1 MHRLTLKT
9 KRNLMFSFILILIIM
24 PNSTSL
30 FAQTNINPNIEWK
43 TAAHMQD
50 PQGKPILG
58 LAGAINGVHKD
69 VLIVAGGANF
79 PDKMPWEG
87 GQKKYYNTI
96 QVLEKK
102 SDNYSWNTE
111 VDTYLPEPIAYCGV
125 TSTDLGVVYVGGENK
140 NGLSQKAYLLKWAK
154 TKNEITFH
162 HLPDL
167 PKALSNIALSNYEKV
182 LYAVGG
188 DETQNSSKDF
198 YSLNLNEAHLQWK
211 KLTDLPLALANAT
224 AVVQETKEG
233 PCLFVFGGRT
243 KTVSG
248 ISDLHGTT
256 FSYNFNQKQWK
267 EVATISDEK
276 SLMNLSAGT
285 ALRVGK
291 SKILLLG
298 GDNGVVFNQIETYL
312 SQIALTNSPKE
323 KEILIGKKNE
333 LVTQHQGF
341 YRGILAYDTITDS
354 WEKIGEL
361 PFLTPVTTNACFWEE
376 AIVLSNGEIKPGI
389 RTPNIMI
396 GKIKK

>member
-9 KRNLMFSFILILIIM
+9 KRNLVFSFILILIIM

-43 TAAHMQD
+43 TATHMQD

-102 SDNYSWNTE
+102 GDKYSWNSE
-111 VDTYLPEPIAYCGV
+111 VDSYLPEPIAYCGV

-140 NGLSQKAYLLKWAK
+140 NGFSKKACLIKWK
-154 TKNEITFH
+154 KEKNEITFH

-167 PKALSNIALSNYEKV
+167 PKPLSNMALSNYERV
-182 LYAVGG
+182 LYAIGG
-188 DETQNSSKDF
+188 DEAQSSSKEF
-198 YSLNLNEAHLQWK
+198 YCLNLNQALLQWK
-211 KLTDLPLALANAT
+211 KLSDLPFALANAT
-224 AVVQETKEG
+224 AVVQETKNG

-243 KTVSG
+243 KTVFG
-248 ISDLHGTT
+248 ISELHSTV
-256 FSYNFNQKQWK
+256 FSYNFNQEEWK
-267 EVATISDEK
+267 EVASINDEK
-276 SLMNLSAGT
+276 TLINYSAG
-285 ALRVGK
+285 AAVPVGK
-291 SKILLLG
+291 HKIILLG
-298 GDNGVVFNQIETYL
+298 GDNGEIFHRIETYL
-312 SQIALTNSPKE
+312 SKIALAETTKE
-323 KEILIGKKNE
+323 KEVLIAQKNE

-361 PFLTPVTTNACFWEE
+361 PFLTPVTTNACLWEE
-376 AIVLSNGEIKPGI
+376 AIVLSNGEIKPGV

-396 GKIKK
+396 GKITE

>member
-1 MHRLTLKT
+1 MKT
-9 KRNLMFSFILILIIM
+9 IRNLLFSFTLILIIM

-50 PQGKPILG
+50 LQGKPILG

-79 PDKMPWEG
+79 PEKMPWEG

-102 SDNYSWNTE
+102 GDNYSWNTE

-125 TSTDLGVVYVGGENK
+125 TSTDLGVAYVGGENK
-140 NGLSQKAYLLKWAK
+140 NGYSKKGYLLKWGKA
-154 TKNEITFH
+154 KNEVTFY

-198 YSLNLNEAHLQWK
+198 YSLNLNETHLQWK
-211 KLTDLPLALANAT
+211 RLADLPLALANAT

-243 KTVSG
+243 KKVSG
-248 ISDLHGTT
+248 ISELHSTT

-267 EVATISDEK
+267 EVASITDGNTI
-276 SLMNLSAGT
+276 MNYSAG
-285 ALRVGK
+285 AAVPLGK

-298 GDNGVVFNQIETYL
+298 GDNGEIFHRIETYL
-312 SQIALTNSPKE
+312 SKIALAETTKE
-323 KEILIGKKNE
+323 KEVLLAQKNE

-361 PFLTPVTTNACFWEE
+361 PFLTPVTTNACLWEE
-376 AIVLSNGEIKPGI
+376 AIVLSNGEIKPGV

-396 GKIKK
+396 GKITE